1 LEATAESH
9 LEIIQA
15 LLKAGANVNDK
26 DLDGRTLLMIAAM
39 KGMDKAVKVLLDAG
53 ADINA
58 QDNFGSTALK
68 QATTL
73 KRKKIAQLLQKKGAK
88 N

>member
-1 LEATAESH
+1 
-9 LEIIQA
+9 
-15 LLKAGANVNDK
+15 
-26 DLDGRTLLMIAAM
+26 
-39 KGMDKAVKVLLDAG
+39 LLDAG

-73 KRKKIAQLLQKKGAK
+73 KHKKIVELLKKKGAE